1 MKGKKGVKTHL
12 KERTEI
18 FLRLSIHDNGLRHDM
33 KCLQVTLRKTN
44 CVKVSIMY

>member
-18 FLRLSIHDNGLRHDM
+18 FLRLSIHDNGVRM
-33 KCLQVTLRKTN
+33 
-44 CVKVSIMY
+44 I